1 MALAV
6 SRRASSNGW
15 QRAPAAHGQRPVSAQ
30 ALWDLMAEE
39 LVGLIAEHLEP
50 HAKTESVPRPL
61 PSPTAVPHPSPREFA
76 NSSRGAAHWVSLSKF
91 LKQSAPF
98 KTALSRNRRSYRETL
113 ACERV
118 LASHNEDV
126 YDWPLEVLKL
136 RGADDSSEA
145 LSHFAPF
152 ARTTLKA
159 AYWSVAKEVHPD
171 RLQVGSDLATQAMS
185 VLNEV
190 CARARVILLSP
201 ATSPS
206 TRSSFL
212 TAAFPL
218 TAALRLAG
226 VPSCLASFCRA

>member
-1 MALAV
+1 MP
-6 SRRASSNGW
+6 NGW
-15 QRAPAAHGQRPVSAQ
+15 QAASSMPSWQAPASQQRPVSAQ
-30 ALWDLMAEE
+30 ALWDLMADE

-50 HAKTESVPRPL
+50 HASVPRPL
-61 PSPTAVPHPSPREFA
+61 PSPNAVPHPSPREFA
-76 NSSRGAAHWVSLSKF
+76 SSSRGAAHWVSLSKF

-118 LASHNEDV
+118 LASHNEEV

-152 ARTTLKA
+152 ARSTLKA

-190 CARARVILLSP
+190 RAFARVISHP
-201 ATSPS
+201 RHFPS
-206 TRSSFL
+206 RS
-212 TAAFPL
+212 TDE
-218 TAALRLAG
+218 RR
-226 VPSCLASFCRA
+226 RAPPPVLMA